1 MLLPALELW
10 GGVECTYNRVGEAFF
25 DQLER
30 SGHAGRLEDLD
41 LFAELGLRTLRYP
54 VLWERS
60 APDGLER
67 ADWRWTDQRLVRLRE
82 LGVRVVA
89 GLVHHGSGPRHTS
102 LIDPGFAEGL
112 AAYAG
117 AVARRYPWLDAYTP
131 VNEPLTTARFS
142 GLYGHWYP
150 HGHDSATMVRA
161 LLTQCRATVLA
172 MRAVRAI
179 RPDALLVQTEDL
191 GKIFSTPELAHQA
204 DFENERRWLSLDLL
218 CGVVDPQHPMWGYL
232 RDSGASPAEIEWFR
246 ANPCP
251 PDIMGF
257 NYYLTGERFLDQRLE
272 HYPHE
277 PCGGNGRQPYV
288 DVAAVHV
295 RAGGIAGHAALL
307 AEAWA
312 RYRRPLALTEVHCG
326 GAREDQMRWL
336 AQAWQDSQRLRA
348 EGVEVRAVTA
358 WALLGSHDWNTL
370 VTRQSGHYEPGLYD
384 LRGAGP
390 RPTALARLARQ
401 LSAGQTPT
409 HPVLGQPGWWGR
421 PERLCFGCTDA
432 PSDSASRT
440 PAVPS
445 AATPDSAPRAPAV
458 HSATPRR
465 PILITGAGGT
475 LGRAFARICAE
486 RGLAA
491 LALTHAELDICDPA
505 AVAARCAELQP
516 WAVVNAG
523 GFVRVDEAERAAEQ
537 CFRANCDG
545 AATLAAA
552 CTRCEAQLLTFSTD
566 LVFDGRH
573 RRPYL
578 EHDPVA
584 PLNVYGRSKAAAEQR
599 VCQLCPSALIIRTS
613 AFFGP
618 WDQHNF
624 LSQTLDALA
633 RGAPVRAADD
643 VVISPT
649 YVPDLVHSCLDLL
662 IDGERGCWHL
672 AQSCAISWA
681 DLARQAAELAGYRAG
696 QVVGAPQASLGWA
709 APRPTYSALGSARG
723 ALLPGFEDALAR
735 YVRLWQRAR

>member
-1 MLLPALELW
+1 MQLPALELW

-30 SGHAGRLEDLD
+30 SGHAGRPEDLE
-41 LFAELGLRTLRYP
+41 LFAALGLRTLRYP
-54 VLWERS
+54 LLWERT
-60 APDGLER
+60 APDGLAR
-67 ADWRWTDQRLVRLRE
+67 ADWSWPDQRLGRLRA
-82 LGVRVVA
+82 LGLRVVA

-102 LIDPGFAEGL
+102 LTDPGFAEGL

-117 AVARRYPWLDAYTP
+117 ALARRYPWLDAYTP

-150 HGHDSATMVRA
+150 HGRDSATMVRA
-161 LLTQCRATVLA
+161 LLTQCRASVLA
-172 MRAVRAI
+172 MRAVRAV

-191 GKIFSTPELAHQA
+191 GKVYSTPELAHQA
-204 DFENERRWLSLDLL
+204 EFENERRWLSLDLL
-218 CGVVDPQHPMWGYL
+218 CGLVGPRHPMWGYL
-232 RDSGASPAEIEWFR
+232 RDAGASPDELAWFQD
-246 ANPCP
+246 NPCP
-251 PDIMGF
+251 PEIMGF

-272 HYPHE
+272 RYPRE
-277 PCGGNGRQPYV
+277 PVGGNGRQRYV

-295 RAGGIAGHAALL
+295 RAGGVAGHAALL

-326 GAREDQMRWL
+326 GAREDQLRWL
-336 AQAWQDSQRLRA
+336 AQAWRDARRLRA
-348 EGVEVRAVTA
+348 AGVEVRAVTA

-401 LSAGQTPT
+401 LAAGQEPA
-409 HPVLGQPGWWGR
+409 HPVLGDPGWWGR
-421 PERLCFGCTDA
+421 PERLCFGCADA
-432 PSDSASRT
+432 PAD
-440 PAVPS
+440 
-445 AATPDSAPRAPAV
+445 APAV
-458 HSATPRR
+458 RSAPAGP
-465 PILITGAGGT
+465 PILIVGAGGT

-486 RGLAA
+486 RGLRA
-491 LALTHAELDICDPA
+491 LALTRAELDICDPA
-505 AVAARCAELQP
+505 AVAARCEQLRP
-516 WAVVNAG
+516 WALVNAG

-537 CFRANCDG
+537 CFRANCEG
-545 AATLAAA
+545 AACLAAA
-552 CTRCEAQLLTFSTD
+552 CARYEAQLLTFSSD
-566 LVFDGRH
+566 LVFDGRR

-578 EHDPVA
+578 EHDPVS

-599 VCQLCPSALIIRTS
+599 VCQLCPAALIVRTS

-618 WDQHNF
+618 WDQRNF
-624 LSQTLDALA
+624 LTRALDTLA
-633 RGAPVRAADD
+633 RGQQVCAAED

-672 AQSCAISWA
+672 AQSCALSWA
-681 DLARQAAELAGYRAG
+681 ELARQAAELAGYRTAR
-696 QVVGAPQASLGWA
+696 VVGAPQASLGWA
-709 APRPTYSALGSARG
+709 AARPTYSALGSARG

-735 YVRLWQRAR
+735 YVRLWQSAR